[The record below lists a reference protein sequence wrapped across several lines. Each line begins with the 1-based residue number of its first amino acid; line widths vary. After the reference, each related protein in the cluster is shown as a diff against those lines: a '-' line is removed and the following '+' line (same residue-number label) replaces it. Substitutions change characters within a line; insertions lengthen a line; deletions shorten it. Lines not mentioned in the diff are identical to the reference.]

1 MNSETM
7 ISCVVVDDELSS
19 QNVIKHFI
27 AKTDILKLQY
37 ACFNTSEANTYLKLN
52 PGVELL
58 FLDINMPNQ
67 SGLEFYKSLQFPP
80 KVIFTTAYPQ
90 YAVEGFEVNATDYLL
105 KPFSYDRFLDAVGKV
120 IKSLNKKVDY
130 PDSIIINENKSLHKV
145 LYKDILFVEAYGDY
159 VKVHSISKILVT
171 NSTFKKFTGLLPDFF
186 LRVHKSFCINSNH
199 LQQVK
204 GNVIFINNHK
214 IPIGQTYKNSIMEKL
229 I

>member
-1 MNSETM
+1 
-7 ISCVVVDDELSS
+7 
-19 QNVIKHFI
+19 
-27 AKTDILKLQY
+27 
-37 ACFNTSEANTYLKLN
+37 
-52 PGVELL
+52 
-58 FLDINMPNQ
+58 
-67 SGLEFYKSLQFPP
+67 
-80 KVIFTTAYPQ
+80 
-90 YAVEGFEVNATDYLL
+90 LL

-120 IKSLNKKVDY
+120 IKALNKKGDY